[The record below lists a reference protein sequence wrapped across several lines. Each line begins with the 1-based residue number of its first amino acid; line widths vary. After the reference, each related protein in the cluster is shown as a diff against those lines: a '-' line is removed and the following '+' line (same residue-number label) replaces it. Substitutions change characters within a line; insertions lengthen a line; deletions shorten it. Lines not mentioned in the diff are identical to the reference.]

1 MGMVFN
7 NKKIYDSLSNPVTDE
22 ARFFLLPQNPRHRQY
37 EALRA
42 FFVELTPGKTVA
54 QRFGYS
60 PGAFRVL
67 CHHFRNDQSRRFF
80 LPTRPGPRHAPK
92 KDQATQ
98 RIIELRKKNYSVK
111 DIQQMLSQEGIK
123 LSSVWI
129 WKILSG
135 EGFAKLPRRRDEE
148 RPAFP
153 KPEHAGYADVRQLD
167 LQPQSFTTKIGGLF
181 LLMRIIAE
189 LGVHKIPQQLGWYGS
204 KMIPP
209 PNAFLSCLLL
219 KLIQKE
225 RKSHVMDIVFD
236 PGPSLSV
243 GLNAVPKTAYISE
256 YSERITHADNLRFL
270 NLWLHTLRTQNIISG
285 ESFNLDF
292 QSIPYYGEEKVVQ
305 KHYVA
310 MRSRSLNSVLV
321 FFAQDANAK
330 IFCYSNADIRSGE
343 EANEIFR
350 FVDFWKANTGKK
362 PPHLVFDSRLTT
374 HANLSKLNQMDIPFI
389 TLRSRTSNVIKE
401 IVNYPA
407 SAWRKIE
414 LPKVDRK
421 YRTPSVIDKQVA
433 LKDYAGSIRQIFV
446 KDLGHELPTV
456 LLTNDM
462 KTSCVQLITRYAL
475 RMLIENSIAAAVD
488 FFHTTAL
495 SSSVAMRVDFD
506 LVLILVAQTA
516 YHVLASKLRGYEEAT
531 PNTIFRK
538 FIDTPATI
546 NIGED
551 EIEVRLSKR
560 ADNPILL
567 NSGLLH
573 NKFTLPW
580 VGNRPIVITT
590 R

>member
-1 MGMVFN
+1 MGIAFN
-7 NKKIYDSLSNPVTDE
+7 NRKIYDSLSNPVTEE
-22 ARFFLLPQNPRHRQY
+22 ARFFLLPQTPRQRQY

-42 FFVELTPGKTVA
+42 FFVELSPGKIAA

-67 CHHFRNDQSRRFF
+67 CHHFRNDQSRQFF

-111 DIQQMLSQEGIK
+111 DIQMLLSEEGIK

-129 WKILSG
+129 WKILDE
-135 EGFAKLPRRRDEE
+135 EGFAKLPRRRDDE

-153 KPEHAGYADVRQLD
+153 KPEHADYADVRQLS
-167 LQPQSFTTKIGGLF
+167 LEPESFTTKIGGLF
-181 LLMRIIAE
+181 LLMRIIAD
-189 LGVHKIPQQLGWYGS
+189 LQVHKIPQQLGWYGS

-209 PNAFLSCLLL
+209 ANAFLSCLLV

-225 RKSHVMDIVFD
+225 RKSHIMDIVFD
-236 PGPSLSV
+236 RGPALGV
-243 GLNAVPKTAYISE
+243 GLNAVSKTGYITE
-256 YSERITHADNLRFL
+256 YSERITHAENLRFL
-270 NLWLHTLRTQNIISG
+270 NLWLHTLRTRNIISG

-292 QSIPYYGEEKVVQ
+292 QSLPYYGEEKVVQ

-310 MRSRSLNSVLV
+310 MRSRSLTSVLV
-321 FFAQDANAK
+321 FFAQDAKAK
-330 IFCYSNADIRSGE
+330 IFCYSNADIRKGE
-343 EANEIFR
+343 EADEIFR
-350 FVDFWKANTGKK
+350 FIDFWKSNTGKN

-374 HANLSKLNQMDIPFI
+374 YANLSKLNRMNITFI
-389 TLRSRTSNVIKE
+389 TLRSRTPNVIKQ
-401 IVNYPA
+401 IVNSPA

-421 YRTPSVIDKQVA
+421 YRTPSIIDSQVM
-433 LKDYAGSIRQIFV
+433 LKDYTGPIRQIFV

-462 KTSCVQLITRYAL
+462 KTPCGQLITRYAF
-475 RMLIENSIAAAVD
+475 RMLIENSIASAVD

-495 SSSVAMRVDFD
+495 SSSVAIRVDFD
-506 LVLILVAQTA
+506 LVLTLVAQTA
-516 YHVLASKLRGYEEAT
+516 YHVLATKLRGYEDAT

-546 NIGED
+546 NIGKD
-551 EIEVRLSKR
+551 EIEVRLNKR
-560 ADNPILL
+560 ADNPVLL
-567 NSGLLH
+567 SSGLLH
-573 NKFTLPW
+573 TRFTLPW
-580 VGNRPIVITT
+580 LSNRPIIITT